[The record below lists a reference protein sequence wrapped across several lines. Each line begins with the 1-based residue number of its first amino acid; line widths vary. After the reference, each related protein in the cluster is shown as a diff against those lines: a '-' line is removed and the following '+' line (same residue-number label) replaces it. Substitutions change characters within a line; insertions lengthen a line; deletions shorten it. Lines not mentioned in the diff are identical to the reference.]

1 MGAEQKFDWATS
13 AASTLDWWREAGVD
27 TVIAEEPRNWLAPA
41 PVPVA
46 VPAAVRAPALAA
58 GDASAVRQPV
68 QANGA
73 AAPIL
78 AARALAPM
86 PATLGAF
93 DAWRRGPDAPDAEW
107 PGRHVFAQ
115 GSSQPKLA
123 VIVEMPEREDGE
135 ADMLLSGV
143 VGKLFDRMLAAIGHD
158 RTTILLLPMCAARP
172 STGRLPAE
180 SLPALEATLRHHVML
195 AAPKRVLLFGNAVS
209 RALIGA
215 DIAESR
221 GTLRTVNQEDR
232 QQASS
237 IQAVASYHPRFL
249 LERPAAKAEAWK
261 DLLLLIQGID
271 A

>member
-27 TVIAEEPRNWLAPA
+27 VMIAEEPRNWLAPA
-41 PVPVA
+41 PVPVV
-46 VPAAVRAPALAA
+46 VPPDVRAPVLAP
-58 GDASAVRQPV
+58 GDVAAIHQPDRR
-68 QANGA
+68 NGA
-73 AAPIL
+73 AAPIMP
-78 AARALAPM
+78 ARALVPL
-86 PATLGAF
+86 PTTLAAF
-93 DAWRRGPDAPDAEW
+93 DAWRRSPDAPDADW

-115 GSSQPKLA
+115 GSSQPTLA

-135 ADMLLSGV
+135 AELLLSGM

-172 STGRLPAE
+172 STGRIPAE
-180 SLPALEATLRHHVML
+180 LLAALEATLRHHIML
-195 AAPKRVLLFGNAVS
+195 VAPKRVLLFGNAVS

-221 GTLRTVNQEDR
+221 GTLRTVNQEER
-232 QQASS
+232 QQAPS